1 MGDAVVPLT
10 APAMP
15 SGKVMREGYEG
26 ILGDWKRCLTQPR
39 KGFREE
45 TWDLRIISEGDN
57 WPRAEGRV
65 FQAEGTVQPRTL

>member
-15 SGKVMREGYEG
+15 SGKVMRESWETVGAQ
-26 ILGDWKRCLTQPR
+26 KRFLTQPR

-45 TWDLRIISEGDN
+45 TWDLRIIFGGDN

-65 FQAEGTVQPRTL
+65 FQAEGTVQLRTL